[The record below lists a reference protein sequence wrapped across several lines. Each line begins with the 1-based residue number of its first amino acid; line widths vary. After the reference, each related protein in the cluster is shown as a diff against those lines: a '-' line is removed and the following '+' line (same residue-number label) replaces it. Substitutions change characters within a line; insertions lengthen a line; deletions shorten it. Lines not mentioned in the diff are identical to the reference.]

1 MGQAGRVFVAALVQL
16 PAAWVLVGITVAAF
30 GLTPRLAAVGWI
42 ALTVFLLLGEFGGLF
57 GLDQWV
63 MDLSPFAHTPR
74 LPGVPV
80 SAAPLVVLTILAAAL
95 GAGGLAA
102 LRRRDIA

>member
-1 MGQAGRVFVAALVQL
+1 
-16 PAAWVLVGITVAAF
+16 
-30 GLTPRLAAVGWI
+30 
-42 ALTVFLLLGEFGGLF
+42 
-57 GLDQWV
+57 

-80 SAAPLVVLTILAAAL
+80 SAAPLVVLTLLAVAL

>member
-1 MGQAGRVFVAALVQL
+1 VFVAALVQL
-16 PAAWVLVGITVAAF
+16 PAAWVLVGLTVAAF
-30 GLTPRLAAVGWI
+30 GLASRLALVGWI
-42 ALTVFLLLGEFGGLF
+42 ALTAFLLLGEFGSLLGLH
-57 GLDQWV
+57 QWV

-80 SAAPLVVLTILAAAL
+80 SAVPLVVLTLLAVAL